1 MVKKGTYLP
10 TKVDYPLCYAH
21 FKIVT
26 KTAELVLMKLINFIN
41 RMTWFSLSTEVLAVE
56 DQEAG
61 MVGQ

>member
-41 RMTWFSLSTEVLAVE
+41 RMT
-56 DQEAG
+56 
-61 MVGQ
+61 